1 MSYSFRDR
9 TEELRNSFEG
19 LERSDDFGPARI
31 PAGYRRTPS
40 PVVTRFDRANSP
52 PPPTPRHHGNTTTT
66 TTHVETYEMQT
77 RPMADTRTMDG
88 FLQEIEHIKT
98 NITIANDNIDAI
110 ERLHNSALVSY
121 SDNQWNQLSNEL
133 EQLQTK
139 VRAQNNDIKTRITA
153 LERNAVATN
162 ASEANIRKTQSE
174 AVRKR
179 FLETIRRYQDIEN
192 GYRQKFRQRVERQI
206 RIVKPEA
213 TEEEIDHIMES
224 DQNTQLFTQS
234 ILKAGRQAQSRAVL
248 SEVQSRHDD
257 IKRIEKTLLELHDLF
272 QDMQMLVT
280 QQGEVI
286 VQIEQNAEA
295 TAQDLKHGN
304 RNLSRA
310 IDIARSTRA
319 KKWCCFVICI
329 ILAVVIAILVW
340 WFAFDHPGVGGN
352 NNNNNNN

>member
-139 VRAQNNDIKTRITA
+139 KPIS
-153 LERNAVATN
+153 ERH
-162 ASEANIRKTQSE
+162 SE

>member
-52 PPPTPRHHGNTTTT
+52 PPPTPHHHGNN
-66 TTHVETYEMQT
+66 THADTYEMQI
-77 RPMADTRTMDG
+77 RPAPDTRTMEG
-88 FLQEIEHIKT
+88 FLQEVEHLKTDINVVNENIDVIEH
-98 NITIANDNIDAI
+98 
-110 ERLHNSALVSY
+110 LHNSALVSY

-139 VRAQNNDIKTRITA
+139 VRAQNNGLKIRITA
-153 LERNAVATN
+153 LGRSVAAN

-272 QDMQMLVT
+272 QDMQMLVS

-286 VQIEQNAEA
+286 VEIERNAETA
-295 TAQDLKHGN
+295 AQDLQHGN
-304 RNLSRA
+304 KNLTRA
-310 IDIARSTRA
+310 IDLARSTRA

-352 NNNNNNN
+352 NNNNQQ